1 MRRTRLGL
9 GCGTAAILL
18 ALGGCGDGG
27 GIGIQEARLR
37 PVLGCGELEVAIRK
51 AALREMEA
59 ALDKNLA
66 QALLKQGCGR
76 YGDADAN
83 GVMPAPSAAAGA
95 TQSESSGGASQVS
108 KTNNQ
113 VAGVDEA
120 DFIKN
125 DNKYLYVAANGAFRI
140 IQAWPP
146 TAARELARI
155 PIEGTPKKLFVEGDR
170 ALVYSSLSSSA
181 AGQSAGAWSGR
192 ECTYGYN
199 CAFTGDGRPTKIS
212 IFSITDRTAPVL
224 IRALRLSGSYLNAR
238 RIGSAVHTVLSSP
251 GVKFPSLPTW
261 PSELDRCSQTTSA
274 AAIELAFARLRTEN
288 ARLIAETPLSTIVP
302 SLSDQLLN
310 PDGTVREERD
320 DLLGSCRGFFEPS
333 RAGGG
338 AFTTLL
344 SLDLQGTSPVA
355 TSTIV
360 SEPGAVYASAGALYL
375 AVPQQRSSKGSWYS
389 TVAASEATAIHKFAL
404 EGASSSYLGSGLVKG
419 RVLNQFAMDEW
430 SGHLRVAT
438 TTGRLPSKDVHST
451 LTILGRGMLQAGVL
465 DQLAPSEDIRSVR
478 FDGARGFVVTFKKTD
493 PLFVFDLANP
503 YAPRTLAEL
512 KIPGFSTYMHLMDA
526 NHLLT
531 IGYDA
536 SDQGS
541 FAWFTGVMLQIFD
554 ISNPTHPTLA
564 HKEVIG
570 TRGSSSEALTN
581 HLAFTYFAPKQLLAL
596 PMTVCEGGTGSGSYG
611 TTMSFS
617 GLMVYN
623 VTAATGF
630 KLTGKVEHL
639 KAGTSCHTW
648 WTNATSTVKRSI
660 VMDDYVFSVTDEV
673 VKANHLANLPVDVAA
688 IPIK

>member
-1 MRRTRLGL
+1 MRRSGLGL
-9 GCGTAAILL
+9 GCGAAAILL

-27 GIGIQEARLR
+27 GIGVGEARLR

-59 ALDKNLA
+59 ALEKNLE
-66 QALLKQGCGR
+66 QALKYQGCGR

-83 GVMPAPSAAAGA
+83 GMMPAPSAAAGA

-146 TAARELARI
+146 SAARELARV

-170 ALVYSSLSSSA
+170 ALVYSSLNATGKSS
-181 AGQSAGAWSGR
+181 GGWSGR

-199 CAFTGDGRPTKIS
+199 CAFTGDGHPTKLS
-212 IFSITDRTAPVL
+212 IFSIEDRTAPVL
-224 IRALRLSGSYLNAR
+224 IRELRLSGSYLNAR

-251 GVKFPSLPTW
+251 GVQFPSLPAW
-261 PSELDRCSQTTSA
+261 PSELDRCSLSTSA
-274 AAIELAFARLRTEN
+274 EQIRVAFAALREKN
-288 ARLIAETPLSTIVP
+288 ERIIAETSLSTIVP
-302 SLSDQLLN
+302 SLSDRLLS

-320 DLLGSCRGFFEPS
+320 NLLGSCRGFFEPV

-344 SLDLQGTSPVA
+344 SLDLQGTAPVV

-360 SEPGAVYASAGALYL
+360 SDPGAVYASAGALYL
-375 AVPQQRSSKGSWYS
+375 AVPQQRGSKGSWYS
-389 TVAASEATAIHKFAL
+389 TVTASEATTIHKFAL

-419 RVLNQFAMDEW
+419 RVLNQFAMDEH

-438 TTGRLPSKDVHST
+438 TTGRLPSKEVHST
-451 LTILGRGMLQAGVL
+451 LTILGRGMRQAGVL
-465 DQLAPSEDIRSVR
+465 DQLAPGEDIRSVR

-493 PLFVFDLANP
+493 PLFVFDLSNP

-512 KIPGFSTYMHLMDA
+512 KIPGFSTYMQLMDA

-639 KAGTSCHTW
+639 KAGASCHTW
-648 WTNATSTVKRSI
+648 WTNATSTVKRSV